1 MDSPAQMDSIAELL
15 RAQSTLSLA
24 TVADVGEPEAGMPC
38 VAPLFY
44 IVDAELNLY
53 WLSSAS
59 SQHSRNLRREPNV
72 AVAVYPQTDEWKEIR
87 GVQMRGV
94 ASAVTDPALR
104 KVLIEQYCERF
115 RLGGILRLAIK
126 RSTLYKF
133 RPRSFR
139 LVDNSKGFGHRFDL
153 TRDQVKKT
161 SE

>member
-1 MDSPAQMDSIAELL
+1 MDSRAQLESIAEIL

-24 TVADVGEPEAGMPC
+24 TVANVEESEAGMPC

-59 SQHSRNLRREPNV
+59 SEHSRNLRREPNV
-72 AVAVYPQTDEWKEIR
+72 AVAVYPQTEEWKEIR

-94 ASAVTDPALR
+94 ASPVTDPALR
-104 KVLIEQYCERF
+104 KVLIKQYSERF
-115 RLGGILRLAIK
+115 QLGGILRLAIR

-133 RPRSFR
+133 RPYRFR
-139 LVDNSKGFGHRFDL
+139 LVDNSKGFGYRFEL
-153 TRDQVKKT
+153 TR
-161 SE
+161 EPE